1 MTVNTG
7 DNSFISFLYLI
18 IYLYRLR
25 ANVNHKTNTMAK
37 IPQTYHHIV
46 INGDTIHEE
55 YIVNAPLTT
64 QEMYEFTK
72 RRLVNRTV
80 NNKIMFNDNISSEPG
95 CPDVISLNTY
105 AYKLESMNTGNANS
119 IKCYL

>member
-1 MTVNTG
+1 M
-7 DNSFISFLYLI
+7 YLI
-18 IYLYRLR
+18 IYLYRFR
-25 ANVNHKTNTMAK
+25 ANVNRKTNTMAR
-37 IPQTYHHIV
+37 IPQIYHHIV
-46 INGDTIHEE
+46 INGDIIHEE
-55 YIVNAPLTT
+55 YIVNTPLTT

-80 NNKIMFNDNISSEPG
+80 NNKIMFNDNILSEPG
-95 CPDVISLNTY
+95 CPNVISLNTY

>member
-1 MTVNTG
+1 MIVV
-7 DNSFISFLYLI
+7 ILILLYLI
-18 IYLYRLR
+18 IYLYRLC
-25 ANVNHKTNTMAK
+25 ANVNNKTNTMAK

-46 INGDTIHEE
+46 INGDIIHEE

-80 NNKIMFNDNISSEPG
+80 NNKIVFNDNILSEPG
-95 CPDVISLNTY
+95 CPNVISLNTY
-105 AYKLESMNTGNANS
+105 AYKLETMNTGNANS